1 MIKKAPWLLQLSKL
15 RIVSFIKQ
23 NFCEYSIKLLLE
35 VTGLKRSYWNK
46 YKNYDSSKKDKKAIN
61 DIVKVYEENL
71 KQFGYR
77 RITKYLKEDYGI
89 KYNSK
94 KVLRI
99 MRDNQ
104 IQPEYVRKMRRK
116 MKYKQNK
123 EKSLLQYPDLI
134 NRKFNDIKTR
144 FSVLY
149 TDVTYLIW
157 KGERYYQST
166 IIDGYTKEIVD
177 VKWSKY
183 NDNKLV
189 MDNLNDAINKIKL
202 IKKDLNGIIIHSD
215 HGYQYTSTIYHDK
228 CLSNNI
234 TISMGKNYH
243 CADNIVIESFHSL
256 LKKATIHNKIYNSHE
271 EYIQDV
277 IKWNTWYSN
286 RKEKDIIK
294 K

>member
-1 MIKKAPWLLQLSKL
+1 
-15 RIVSFIKQ
+15 
-23 NFCEYSIKLLLE
+23 
-35 VTGLKRSYWNK
+35 
-46 YKNYDSSKKDKKAIN
+46 
-61 DIVKVYEENL
+61 
-71 KQFGYR
+71 
-77 RITKYLKEDYGI
+77 
-89 KYNSK
+89 
-94 KVLRI
+94 

-116 MKYKQNK
+116 INYKQNK

-166 IIDGYTKEIVD
+166 IIDGYTKKIVD

-183 NDNKLV
+183 NGNKLV

-202 IKKDLNGIIIHSD
+202 IKKDLNGIIIHSY
-215 HGYQYTSTIYHDK
+215 HGYQYTSTIYLQLLLENK
-228 CLSNNI
+228 CLY
-234 TISMGKNYH
+234 KK
-243 CADNIVIESFHSL
+243 CPKKCCHS
-256 LKKATIHNKIYNSHE
+256 IYNSHE

-277 IKWNTWYSN
+277 IKWNTRYSN

>member
-1 MIKKAPWLLQLSKL
+1 
-15 RIVSFIKQ
+15 
-23 NFCEYSIKLLLE
+23 
-35 VTGLKRSYWNK
+35 
-46 YKNYDSSKKDKKAIN
+46 
-61 DIVKVYEENL
+61 
-71 KQFGYR
+71 
-77 RITKYLKEDYGI
+77 
-89 KYNSK
+89 
-94 KVLRI
+94 

-104 IQPEYVRKMRRK
+104 IQSEYVRKMRRK

-149 TDVTYLIW
+149 TDVIYLIW

-202 IKKDLNGIIIHSD
+202 IKKIW
-215 HGYQYTSTIYHDK
+215 
-228 CLSNNI
+228 
-234 TISMGKNYH
+234 M
-243 CADNIVIESFHSL
+243 E
-256 LKKATIHNKIYNSHE
+256 
-271 EYIQDV
+271 
-277 IKWNTWYSN
+277 
-286 RKEKDIIK
+286 
-294 K
+294 